1 MIRITKPSEGF
12 CFLSGVEAR
21 IRLQRGFGLKKRKR
35 KGKRSKNRKK
45 RYGVLKQKRE
55 YINI

>member
-1 MIRITKPSEGF
+1 MIRIKKPSEGF
-12 CFLSGVEAR
+12 WGFLGEEAK
-21 IRLQRGFGLKKRKR
+21 IRLPRGFGLKKRKR